1 MLIAVTVTGNE
12 GKAQY
17 IEAVVRMVFDDT
29 QSKNAQLKSPIR
41 IRINKSPVITH
52 YGLYQVGYVNH
63 EPYEEMSPKKGKSCR
78 DDWYSTDSE
87 SACGFVYEKG
97 ERIFDSQGF
106 CCSCAVGGNKYYRG
120 SDKKCQLPNGLKSGS
135 SGHCLKFSPL
145 YHYVFGLYPPQL
157 MFDITVTI
165 EQANSNNTWS
175 PVVEDLKIG
184 PQRTIM
190 KSANYSV
197 NVQYIADF
205 YSSSFEPSLANKFL
219 LIPDL
224 DKLKGAT
231 KAWLN
236 GAQQSG
242 LLDSLKNASERLLV
256 PKEYTDFTGFSCDRI
271 GVHYTAFRN
280 QNSKCSQHYGSC
292 LRNQPASLWTEDK
305 MRQSKGQR
313 GTYMAHNYGKV
324 YSVPDSKGVPRFEL
338 NFVAQSNKV
347 SLIAITMEADSIKSS
362 GRIVEA
368 HINTFQALSSEGLLF
383 AVIQNTGHLT
393 ATYHVSVAECSAGID
408 MITAQVKTLNPL
420 GIANFT
426 FQVHSFFSVGQI
438 NRCIV
443 ELYDNG
449 AEMLDN
455 LTVQFQTEDTCF
467 CYGHCGCACGS
478 NRTDCPPP
486 PTYLK
491 PANYSNFGISVR
503 GLTGAFEKV
512 GKWFKDTFDSGTLGT
527 TIVVAIIVLLVIGL
541 GALKVVLVVYTGK
554 LNLPAVPCCTRC
566 ICGVAGALGECLKIC
581 LQNLKLDFLFCCTR
595 CLPGDKGFTAAG
607 AQAGGG
613 WIRPAYCNG
622 TCEGAGRARREHRRL
637 LRMHK
642 RRSLPTPPPEVWW
655 ESPYTCTC
663 AVRSQKNCG
672 GRYRRRRQY
681 QTQHAAKVE
690 RSYLVLDKYMRGKV
704 ETVGFDGALK
714 KRRKE
719 ITEGAG
725 EAMTAETTS
734 AQNDDLDT
742 SSEEAELNH
751 SDTSDENDATDVSEL
766 LAVGDP
772 VYFNYSG
779 ITPTSAPTSLKNPG
793 ANFSI
798 KGKLA
803 ALEESSYSFEL
814 GKYNSQVTRVIKGVP
829 RTLRS
834 PHVLMGVQ
842 FEKHMDRE
850 TATKLVTLHPLYICL
865 NDT

>member
-1 MLIAVTVTGNE
+1 MLIAVTVTGDE

-224 DKLKGAT
+224 DKLKG
-231 KAWLN
+231 
-236 GAQQSG
+236 
-242 LLDSLKNASERLLV
+242 
-256 PKEYTDFTGFSCDRI
+256 FSCDRI

-338 NFVAQSNKV
+338 NFVAQSNK
-347 SLIAITMEADSIKSS
+347 
-362 GRIVEA
+362 
-368 HINTFQALSSEGLLF
+368 LS
-383 AVIQNTGHLT
+383 
-393 ATYHVSVAECSAGID
+393 
-408 MITAQVKTLNPL
+408 
-420 GIANFT
+420 
-426 FQVHSFFSVGQI
+426 
-438 NRCIV
+438 
-443 ELYDNG
+443 LYDNG

-581 LQNLKLDFLFCCTR
+581 LQNLKLDFLLCCTR

-607 AQAGGG
+607 ARPGVGGSA
-613 WIRPAYCNG
+613 PPTA
-622 TCEGAGRARREHRRL
+622 TARARARGGPGGSTGGCSGCTRGGACPRPLRRETISLCEICAGTFFFFYCPL
-637 LRMHK
+637 LP
-642 RRSLPTPPPEVWW
+642 LWW
-655 ESPYTCTC
+655 GLGFLFQITKKLW
-663 AVRSQKNCG
+663 R
-672 GRYRRRRQY
+672 RYRRRRQY

-719 ITEGAG
+719 ITEGTG